1 MLLLHVSYYTEH
13 KRSHNI
19 SRLTAGWAKC
29 YFSLEFHGSF
39 KETIYYILYDC
50 VIIAEK
56 KKLTYHFNF
65 QVVNKDFYINK
76 IIR

>member
-1 MLLLHVSYYTEH
+1 MLLLYVSYYTEH
-13 KRSHNI
+13 KRSHKI
-19 SRLTAGWAKC
+19 SRLTASCAKC

-39 KETIYYILYDC
+39 KETNTIYC
-50 VIIAEK
+50 MTVIIAEK

-76 IIR
+76 II

>member
-39 KETIYYILYDC
+39 KETIYCILYDC

-56 KKLTYHFNF
+56 KKTIDISF
-65 QVVNKDFYINK
+65 
-76 IIR
+76 